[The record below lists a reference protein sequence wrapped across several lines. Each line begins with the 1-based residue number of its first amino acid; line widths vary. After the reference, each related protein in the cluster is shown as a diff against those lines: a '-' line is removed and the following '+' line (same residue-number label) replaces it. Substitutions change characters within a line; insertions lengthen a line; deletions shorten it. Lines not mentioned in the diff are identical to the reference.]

1 MTTNHRHTPGRRAVL
16 GGALGGAL
24 TGLSACAFTGDGSAA
39 SGGAG
44 PSGPADHLVVWFPG
58 TNQTEIDLVT
68 GEIVPAFEERTG
80 ATVDV
85 TYLDW
90 GDMSTK
96 LNAAFAAGTAPDVF
110 GHGPAAV
117 ADFAVNDRL
126 EDLGPYLELLE
137 PADLEDMDAALP
149 GGRVDGTQYLVPL
162 SIQGSLIAYR
172 AGDFRE
178 AGLDPDDPPRTW
190 EDLLEVAR
198 RLTVRDG
205 AGTITRSGLLLM
217 SDAIGR
223 QQSFAALLA
232 SAGGRQV
239 DGTSPATAAFDSPAG
254 ATALDY
260 LVTLFAG
267 DPAVAADLGQNYSD
281 LPPEQQPLV
290 TGRASMTMSTAVRAQ
305 SMHDAHPELDLRVM
319 QPLAFSGGEPGVLGG
334 AGPGLMINKDS
345 AAKELAWEFI
355 SHLLQPEV
363 SGEYTRGIGAIP
375 VRASSVDDPYVQGSP
390 VMTAFVQAADAWVPN
405 PNVPGWVQARDTLS
419 GFLEQALNER
429 LTPEEAL
436 AQAAPAV
443 DEVLAKAA
451 RAGGA

>member
-1 MTTNHRHTPGRRAVL
+1 MTTSAPRRRTVL
-16 GGALGGAL
+16 GGALGTSLL
-24 TGLSACAFTGDGSAA
+24 TLPGCAFAGDDSAEAGGSA
-39 SGGAG
+39 

-68 GEIVPAFEERTG
+68 QEIVPAFEDRTG

-117 ADFAVNDRL
+117 ADFVVNERL
-126 EDLGPYLELLE
+126 EDLGPYLERLDA
-137 PADLEDMDAALP
+137 ADLEDLDAALP

-162 SIQGSLIAYR
+162 SIQGSLVTYR

-178 AGLDPDDPPRTW
+178 AGLDPDAPPSTW
-190 EDLLEVAR
+190 EELLEVAR

-205 AGTITRSGLLLM
+205 SGATTRSGLLLM

-232 SAGGRQV
+232 SAGGEQV
-239 DGTSPATAAFDSPAG
+239 SGSSPATAEFDSPAG
-254 ATALDY
+254 VTALDY
-260 LVTLFAG
+260 FTSLFQG
-267 DPAVAADLGQNYSD
+267 DPAVSADLGQNYSD
-281 LPPEQQPLV
+281 SPVEQQPLV

-305 SMHDAHPELDLRVM
+305 SMYDAHPELDLRVM
-319 QPLAFSGGEPGVLGG
+319 PPLSFRGSDPGVLGG
-334 AGPGLMINKDS
+334 AGPGLMINRDSTAKD
-345 AAKELAWEFI
+345 LGWEFI
-355 SHLLQPEV
+355 SYLLQPET
-363 SGEYTRGIGAIP
+363 SSRYTQGIGAIP
-375 VRASSVDDPYVQGSP
+375 LRASSVDDPYVQDSP
-390 VMTAFVQAADAWVPN
+390 VMTAFVRAADAWVPN
-405 PNVPGWVQARDTLS
+405 PNVPGWVQGRDTLS
-419 GFLEQALNER
+419 QFLERALNEQ
-429 LTPEEAL
+429 LSPQDAL